1 MTPILSGAICPN
13 GLCCAFVVPVLH
25 RARHDPVTDS
35 WEMECPLCHRVFRT
49 PDSEL
54 FPREPSAEWI
64 DPAKPEIRAG
74 RVLRWAA
81 MFPERHSDS
90 RATAA

>member
-1 MTPILSGAICPN
+1 MSPILSGAVCPN

-35 WEMECPLCHRVFRT
+35 WEMECPFCHRVFRV

-54 FPREPSAEWI
+54 FPRELSAEWI
-64 DPAKPEIRAG
+64 DRACQA
-74 RVLRWAA
+74 R
-81 MFPERHSDS
+81 DS
-90 RATAA
+90 RRARLRLGRNVPN